1 MIGESGWMRERGSAV
16 ASTDYREGWSLRRV
30 EVGIPGFDAL
40 ALGGLPRGRT
50 TLLAGGTGSGKT
62 VFGLQ
67 FLASGAR
74 EFDEPGV
81 LVTFAERPDDLI
93 ANSESFGWDVRGLVD
108 DGRLVI
114 VDATPDPDAVVSGRF
129 DFGGLS
135 SRIAHALAQA
145 EGKRLVLDPIDALL
159 AGFSAAAEVRR
170 AFAAMVRELR
180 PLGATTLL
188 VAERSGASG
197 DSARYGAEEFAVDNA
212 VILRNDLE
220 AEYRRRTV
228 EVLKLRGAEHGK
240 GEFPFVINPQAGI
253 ELVPFSIIEAP
264 RDAATERMSLGVPE
278 IDEMCGGGIYRD
290 SLVMVTGATGTGKTL
305 MGVQFIAAGLAA
317 GERGLLVSFE
327 ENPSQLIRNARSWGV
342 DLETPQREGR
352 LRIVSRYPERV
363 GLEDLLVEVKHN
375 VDEFAPQRF
384 AIDSMTAL
392 EHNAPPRAFR
402 EFGVGLTG
410 FLKGRGVGSLM
421 TTTLPSLLGGEH
433 ATAVYLSTITDS
445 IISLRYYD
453 IDSEIRRALLVLK
466 LRGGAHDHA
475 MHEYEITDTGM
486 RVLGPVRGV
495 RGILAG
501 LAEVTLEAGGGEG
514 GHADGRR

>member
-1 MIGESGWMRERGSAV
+1 MRERASAA
-16 ASTDYREGWSLRRV
+16 ASTDDWEGLSLERV
-30 EVGIPGFDAL
+30 EVGIPGFDSL

-50 TLLAGGTGSGKT
+50 TLVAGGTGSGKT

-74 EFDEPGV
+74 EFGEPGV

-93 ANSESFGWDVRGLVD
+93 ANSESFGWDLRGLVG

-114 VDATPDPDAVVSGRF
+114 VDAAPDLGAVVTGRF
-129 DFGGLS
+129 DLGGLS
-135 SRIAHALAQA
+135 ARIAHALARV

-159 AGFSAAAEVRR
+159 TGFAAAGEVRR

-188 VAERSGASG
+188 AAERSGERG
-197 DSARYGAEEFAVDNA
+197 YVARYGAEEFAVDN
-212 VILRNDLE
+212 VVLLRNDLD
-220 AEYRRRTV
+220 AEYRRRTI

-240 GEFPFVINPQAGI
+240 GEFPFVINPKAGI

-264 RDAATERMSLGVPE
+264 RDAASEKMSLGVRE
-278 IDEMCGGGIYRD
+278 LDEMCGGGIYRD

-317 GERGLLVSFE
+317 GERGLLLSFE

-342 DLETPQREGR
+342 DLETAQSDGR
-352 LRIVSRYPERV
+352 LRVVSRYPERV
-363 GLEDLLVEVKHN
+363 GLEDLLVEIKHN
-375 VDEFAPQRF
+375 VDEFAPRRF
-384 AIDSMTAL
+384 VIDSMTAL

-410 FLKGRGVGSLM
+410 FLKGRGVGTLM

-445 IISLRYYD
+445 IIALRYYD
-453 IDSEIRRALLVLK
+453 LDSKIKRAVLVLK
-466 LRGGAHDHA
+466 LRGGAHANA

-486 RVLGPVRGV
+486 RLRGPIRGV

-501 LAEVTLEAGGGEG
+501 VAEVSSEADRPQG
-514 GHADGRR
+514 GHAGGRR

>member
-1 MIGESGWMRERGSAV
+1 M
-16 ASTDYREGWSLRRV
+16 
-30 EVGIPGFDAL
+30 
-40 ALGGLPRGRT
+40 
-50 TLLAGGTGSGKT
+50 
-62 VFGLQ
+62 
-67 FLASGAR
+67 
-74 EFDEPGV
+74 
-81 LVTFAERPDDLI
+81 
-93 ANSESFGWDVRGLVD
+93 
-108 DGRLVI
+108 
-114 VDATPDPDAVVSGRF
+114 
-129 DFGGLS
+129 
-135 SRIAHALAQA
+135 
-145 EGKRLVLDPIDALL
+145 
-159 AGFSAAAEVRR
+159 
-170 AFAAMVRELR
+170 
-180 PLGATTLL
+180 
-188 VAERSGASG
+188 
-197 DSARYGAEEFAVDNA
+197 SARYGAEEFAVDNA

-240 GEFPFVINPQAGI
+240 GEFPFVINPKAGI